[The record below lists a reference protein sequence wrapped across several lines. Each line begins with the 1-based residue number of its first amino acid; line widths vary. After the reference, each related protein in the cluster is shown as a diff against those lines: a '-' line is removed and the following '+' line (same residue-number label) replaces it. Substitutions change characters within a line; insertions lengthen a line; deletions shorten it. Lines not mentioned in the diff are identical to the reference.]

1 MKHLKTTLIIIQ
13 CLIPLF
19 SKAQTKVNVIE
30 STFKVGAIEETFQYY
45 GFAEGDQVIINLE
58 EVNGKELKEF
68 EVLEI
73 PNISKFMDYKVK
85 KLTDKVLTIAQTG
98 IYKFRFYNSSI
109 AGRIYKLKIQRIPA
123 RLETEKFNT
132 NVYWKTV
139 SDTTY
144 IPIQERYLVKS
155 DTVATEVYNGD
166 TQLSSQNAVNGNS
179 NRRRVNFILPQ
190 NTVAWS
196 FYIGTGNESKAAY
209 NKALESFS
217 KSAANAAYKIP
228 GYGPLAYLALS
239 GVPYFVKVMGGD
251 NVQYYCL
258 TDDTNA
264 QLFDYGKPFRTI
276 KSGDVTNEMA
286 QMPYAQTGRVYFG
299 LVNDN
304 LLEPISVNLKVV
316 AVTVKQQW
324 AIREI
329 KKMNVLNRQEAYL
342 K

>member
-1 MKHLKTTLIIIQ
+1 MKHLKIALIVIQGFITL
-13 CLIPLF
+13 F
-19 SKAQTKVNVIE
+19 TKGQTKVDVIE
-30 STFKVGAIEETFQYY
+30 STFKIGAIEETLQYY

-68 EVLEI
+68 EVLAM

-85 KLTDKVLTIAQTG
+85 KLTDKVVNISQAG
-98 IYKFRFYNSSI
+98 VYKFRFYNSSI
-109 AGRIYKLKIQRIPA
+109 AGRVYRLKIQRIPA

-132 NVYWKTV
+132 NVFWKTV

-144 IPIQERYLVKS
+144 IPLQERYLVKA
-155 DTVATEVYNGD
+155 DTAAIEVYNGD
-166 TQLSSQNAVNGNS
+166 TQLSSQNAINGNS
-179 NRRRVNFILPQ
+179 NRRKVNFVLPQ
-190 NTVAWS
+190 NTIAWS
-196 FYIGTGNESKAAY
+196 FYIGTGSDGKAAY
-209 NKALESFS
+209 TEALEKFS
-217 KSAANAAYKIP
+217 KSAASAAYSIP

-239 GVPYFVKVMGGD
+239 GVPYFIKVMGGD

-258 TDDTNA
+258 ADDANA

-286 QMPYAQTGRVYFG
+286 RIPYAQAGRVYFG

-304 LLEPISVNLKVV
+304 LVDPISVNLKVV

-324 AIREI
+324 AVREI
-329 KKMNVLNRQEAYL
+329 RKINVSNRQEPYL